1 MSPVRFIS
9 CDLTIQFSFFKIQF
23 SFKQFYVGTLQ
34 CLSPGERDIV
44 STDYKIKKETYIPSL
59 YGTTLSTT
67 GQRTDKFSTDDVI
80 AVAPD
85 LNKYHQMIQNEIAKN
100 QQANKPVLVFFAT
113 EGDLQQFLA
122 STYGQKVVN
131 CSVVT
136 EKSENIDYHVQ
147 YATIILD
154 GKVPVTLFP
163 RIFGRGTNF
172 VVYDDAIDTVGGVHV
187 VQTFF
192 SEFLA
197 EEIQIQGRTARQG
210 KSGSYKMIVLS
221 AEIEA
226 TYGLTSEE
234 VEQESRKKATFYDF
248 MFQKR
253 AAAMTAVIDGMKE
266 TAGKA
271 RAQHKNSLT
280 LQNLLKQNG
289 SRDRVAQIMMSFA
302 ASTSTSGLHIIL
314 CLDESGSMSS
324 YWASLVDAVM
334 QFLNIR
340 NESGAGDTDLISV
353 IKFGEDA
360 TLLWDK
366 ESLHHAVANRHAM
379 IRDGGGTNF
388 VPALKMVR
396 QQMLSETTG
405 MGVAVVFMTDGEASD
420 GRRAAAAVSKLQDGF
435 SGSSFQFF
443 GVFFRAGAEQA
454 AGEGILQNM
463 VQAVNGGK
471 MVLATNVDELRDQ
484 FQSIAREVSASFAY

>member
-1 MSPVRFIS
+1 MQI
-9 CDLTIQFSFFKIQF
+9 
-23 SFKQFYVGTLQ
+23 VGTLQ
-34 CLSPGERDIV
+34 CLSPGERDII
-44 STDYKIKKETYIPSL
+44 TKDYKIQKETYIPSL

-85 LNKYHQMIQNEIAKN
+85 LNKFHQMIQNEIAKN

-113 EGDLQQFLA
+113 EGDLQQFLD
-122 STYGQKVVN
+122 SSYGQKVNN

-136 EKSENIDYHVQ
+136 EKTENIDYHVQ

-192 SEFLA
+192 SQFLA

-210 KSGSYKMIVLS
+210 KSGSYKMIVQS
-221 AEIEA
+221 SEIETA
-226 TYGLTSEE
+226 YGLTSAE
-234 VEQESRKKATFYDF
+234 VEQESRKKTTFYDF

-253 AAAMTAVIDGMKE
+253 KAAMTAVIDSMKE
-266 TAGKA
+266 TAAQA
-271 RAQHKNSLT
+271 RAQHNNSIS
-280 LQNLLKQNG
+280 LQNLLMQNG
-289 SRDRVAQIMMSFA
+289 SRDRVVQIIKSF
-302 ASTSTSGLHIIL
+302 ASTSNGGGSGLHIII

-324 YWASLVDAVM
+324 YWTSLVDAVM
-334 QFLNIR
+334 QFLHIR
-340 NESGAGDTDLISV
+340 MDSGAGNADLITV
-353 IKFGEDA
+353 IKFGDGA

-366 ESLHHAVANRHAM
+366 VSLHFALANRNAM
-379 IRDGGGTNF
+379 IRQGGGTNF
-388 VPALKMVR
+388 IPALRMVN

-420 GRRAAAAVSKLQDGF
+420 GNRAAAEVAKLQVGF

-443 GVFFRAGAEQA
+443 GVFFRAGKEQA
-454 AGEGILQNM
+454 AGESILQNM

-471 MVLATNVDELRDQ
+471 MVLATNVEELRNQ
-484 FQSIAREVSASFAY
+484 FQSIAREVSASFRH